1 MTRFTHLKLAGLVAA
16 LSIMLGA
23 CATGPPDELQKARQ
37 SYDQAK
43 QTQATEYAPTELQ
56 QARQALIRAERAYQ
70 DEGNTETT
78 RTLSYVATREAQQAV
93 AKAQVNYL
101 ATQHRNK
108 QDELFAET
116 ESARRHYR
124 QEAQRQRQ
132 MREMTTQELEQQQSQ
147 LERMQANLD
156 EMRDRL
162 EDEGM
167 SDEEIRQAMRDE
179 LEQQGLTEEQLAQMT
194 EQELEEVERDRQIDE
209 VIERLEA
216 EIERREQ
223 AEQRLTQAM
232 DRLDEIAEVREED
245 GRGRIVTLDNQVLF
259 EFGESELRPEARSQL
274 NQVADILR
282 MQEDA
287 SYIVEGHTDAVG
299 SDAFNERLSEQ
310 RAQAVR
316 NFLIERGV
324 SDEQVQIRGYGEARP
339 VASNES
345 PEGRAMNRRVEIV
358 IQTPDEAIG
367 GGPDKQD
374 QQREQPEDQPM
385 DQQQQQDQPMDQQ
398 DQQPMEQPEQ
408 EPMEQPQED
417 DQLEQPEDEDTL
429 EEQPEDEDMLEEDE
443 EFAPDEQ
450 QIE

>member
-23 CATGPPDELQKARQ
+23 CATGPPDELVKARQ
-37 SYDQAK
+37 SYHQAK
-43 QTQATEYAPTELQ
+43 QSQATQYAPSELQ
-56 QARQALIRAERAYQ
+56 EARKALIRAERAYQ
-70 DEGNTETT
+70 NQGDDETT

-101 ATQHRNK
+101 ATQQRNK

-116 ESARRHYR
+116 ERARRHYR
-124 QEAQRQRQ
+124 DEAQRQRQ

-156 EMRDRL
+156 DMRQRL

-167 SDEEIRQAMRDE
+167 SEEQIRQAMRE
-179 LEQQGLTEEQLAQMT
+179 ALEEQGLTEEQLAQMT
-194 EQELEEVERDRQIDE
+194 EEELQEVERDRQIDE

-223 AEQRLTQAM
+223 AEQRLTEAM
-232 DRLDEIAEVREED
+232 DRLDEIADVREED

-287 SYIVEGHTDAVG
+287 RYIVEGHTDAVG
-299 SDAFNERLSEQ
+299 SEDFNERLSEQ
-310 RAQAVR
+310 RAQSVR

-367 GGPDKQD
+367 GGPDQQD

-385 DQQQQQDQPMDQQ
+385 DQQQQQDQPMEQQ
-398 DQQPMEQPEQ
+398 DQQPMEQPQQ
-408 EPMEQPQED
+408 EPMEQP
-417 DQLEQPEDEDTL
+417 EDEDML
-429 EEQPEDEDMLEEDE
+429 EEQPEDEDMLEEDDDL
-443 EFAPDEQ
+443 APDEH

>member
-1 MTRFTHLKLAGLVAA
+1 MTRLTHLKLAGLVAA

-56 QARQALIRAERAYQ
+56 EARKALIRAERAFQ
-70 DEGNTETT
+70 DQGNSETT

-101 ATQHRNK
+101 ATQHQNK
-108 QDELFAET
+108 QDELFAAT

-124 QEAQRQRQ
+124 EEAQRQRQ
-132 MREMTTQELEQQQSQ
+132 MREMTTQELEQQQNQ

-156 EMRDRL
+156 EMRERL

-167 SDEEIRQAMRDE
+167 SEEEIRQAMRDE

-209 VIERLEA
+209 VIARLEA

-223 AEQRLTQAM
+223 AEQRLTEAM
-232 DRLDEIAEVREED
+232 NRLDEIADVREED

-287 SYIVEGHTDAVG
+287 RYIVEGHTDAIG
-299 SDAFNERLSEQ
+299 SEEFNERLSEQ

-316 NFLIERGV
+316 DFLTERGV

-367 GGPDKQD
+367 GGPDQQDQEDQQD
-374 QQREQPEDQPM
+374 QQD
-385 DQQQQQDQPMDQQ
+385 QQDQPMEQQDQQPMEQQ

-408 EPMEQPQED
+408 D
-417 DQLEQPEDEDTL
+417 DQIEQPEDEDML